1 MCFKYFEKG
10 KIYKLWLDGQVV
22 NIESSARNDSGSN
35 PRPSK
40 NREEEINDLD
50 LKAANQKSN
59 NQLIDNSEID

>member
-1 MCFKYFEKG
+1 MVKWLILNLQRATIRVRIPG
-10 KIYKLWLDGQVV
+10 K
-22 NIESSARNDSGSN
+22 N
-35 PRPSK
+35 K